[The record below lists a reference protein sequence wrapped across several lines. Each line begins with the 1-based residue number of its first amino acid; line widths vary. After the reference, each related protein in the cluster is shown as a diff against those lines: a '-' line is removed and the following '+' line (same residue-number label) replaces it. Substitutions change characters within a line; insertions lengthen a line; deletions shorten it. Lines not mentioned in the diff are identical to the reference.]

1 MDGITDIKKLCDDI
15 TAEIGDKVKQTVES
29 AVRESVMESLNS
41 LAVEGEFYRNVNQ
54 ELISGLKGIY
64 REISD
69 GPTNTDNPEE
79 TSRLFKDTSTRL
91 EEIMETTR
99 NATDAIMT
107 SVEKLFEIHEETSAI
122 IATMEPAEGNGKEL
136 ARLDALVISQE
147 ALLTEII
154 TACSF
159 EDLTGQRLKKIM
171 SAVSSIRETVFE
183 LYVASGLMIKGKQ
196 ETPDKDSH
204 IIVKESRL
212 TAEKLIDTE
221 LKGPS
226 KDSASQ
232 DDVDDLL
239 ASLGL

>member
-1 MDGITDIKKLCDDI
+1 MDGMTNIQKLCDDI
-15 TAEIGDKVKQTVES
+15 TADIGEKVKKTVEN
-29 AVRESVMESLNS
+29 AIRESVMESLNS

-79 TSRLFKDTSTRL
+79 TSKLFKDTSVRL

-99 NATDAIMT
+99 NATNTIMT

-122 IATMEPAEGNGKEL
+122 IATMEPEQNNEQAL
-136 ARLDALVISQE
+136 AQLDSLVISQE

-159 EDLTGQRLKKIM
+159 EDLTGQRLKRIM

-196 ETPDKDSH
+196 ENPEKDSH
-204 IIVKESRL
+204 TIVKESRL
-212 TAEKLIDTE
+212 TAEKLTDSE